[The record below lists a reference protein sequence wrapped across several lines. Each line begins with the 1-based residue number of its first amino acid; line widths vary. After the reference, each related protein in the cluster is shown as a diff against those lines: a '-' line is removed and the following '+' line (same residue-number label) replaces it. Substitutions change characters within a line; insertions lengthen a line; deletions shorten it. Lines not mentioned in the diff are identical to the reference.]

1 MPWCPNCKT
10 EYREGITHCAD
21 CKMELVADLNEVKV
35 RNATAM
41 IVKVE
46 SEQLPFA
53 QKLVS
58 YLNYSGVSAVLV
70 DEGTMVGVYTTPEE
84 FKNAR
89 RYFKAFYSVES
100 EMILQ
105 RAAEAAFLSGEEYE
119 EDTEEGEANEEL
131 TSKEQTVSDSS
142 DEKHFSKKAS
152 AQKMASC
159 TSAVSRYEDY
169 RSSGYTFTVLGVLGI
184 AFALLNFLEIMPFVA
199 SSFVILIMFLMFA
212 VFLVLGIFSF
222 QKANTL
228 KGAAATEKHLVTE
241 AKAWLNASITEATL
255 REIDG
260 VDTANDQSAELLYLN
275 RLDKLQN
282 ALLSQFPDLQASLAE
297 QLIEEFYTQNFE

>member
-21 CKMELVADLNEVKV
+21 CKIELVADLNEVKV

-46 SEQLPFA
+46 AEQLSFA

-58 YLNYSGVSAVLV
+58 YLNYSGVSAVLM
-70 DEGTMVGVYTTPEE
+70 DEGDMIGVYTTPEE

-119 EDTEEGEANEEL
+119 EDTEEENADEAL
-131 TSKEQTVSDSS
+131 TLEEQTASESNTGNQNVQKTSV
-142 DEKHFSKKAS
+142 KKAAPHIS
-152 AQKMASC
+152 AA
-159 TSAVSRYEDY
+159 SRYEDY
-169 RSSGYTFTVLGVLGI
+169 RSSGYTFTVLGILGI
-184 AFALLNFLEIMPFVA
+184 AFAALNFFELIPFVA
-199 SSFVILIMFLMFA
+199 SNFVLLIMFLMFA

-222 QKANTL
+222 LTAKTL
-228 KGAAATEKHLVTE
+228 KGDADTEEQLVAE
-241 AKAWLNASITEATL
+241 ANAWLNESITEETL
-255 REIDG
+255 RSIDG
-260 VDTANDQSAELLYLN
+260 VNTANVQSAELLYLN
-275 RLDKLQN
+275 RIDKLQE
-282 ALLSQFPDLQASLAE
+282 ALLAQFPGLQASLAE
-297 QLIEEFYTQNFE
+297 QLIEEFYTQKFE